1 MLLITV
7 STNME
12 FRINTTKYNVSEDAQ
27 SSLTDAD
34 LLKAAAQL
42 EAKKLEAK
50 KTLDSAQETYNNT
63 VQQIDQQ
70 LVQLINQQAQRNSQ
84 QAQSANKDPR
94 TENESVLN
102 EENEESPKLYRV
114 LLDDFLPRVLGLA
127 YDGKYIQKLASK
139 AGLRCYEDD
148 ENGLCVVL
156 RNPGDLGILFQIM
169 EDNYLDER
177 DYEEAILSQLP
188 GEFTRAF
195 YAGEY

>member
-1 MLLITV
+1 MI
-7 STNME
+7 ME
-12 FRINTTKYNVSEDAQ
+12 FNINTSKYNVSEDVQ

-42 EAKKLEAK
+42 EAKKIEAK
-50 KTLDSAQETYNNT
+50 KTLDNAQENYNNT
-63 VQQIDQQ
+63 IQQIDQQ

-84 QAQSANKDPR
+84 QAQASNKDPR

-102 EENEESPKLYRV
+102 EEGETPKLYRV

-177 DYEEAILSQLP
+177 EYEEAILSQLP

>member
-1 MLLITV
+1 
-7 STNME
+7 ME
-12 FRINTTKYNVSEDAQ
+12 FNINTSKYNVSEDVQ
-27 SSLTDAD
+27 SSLIDAD

-42 EAKKLEAK
+42 EAKKIEAK
-50 KTLDSAQETYNNT
+50 KTLDNAQENYNNT
-63 VQQIDQQ
+63 IQQIDQQ

-84 QAQSANKDPR
+84 QAQAANKDPR

-102 EENEESPKLYRV
+102 EEGETPKLYRV

-148 ENGLCVVL
+148 EDGLCVVL
-156 RNPGDLGILFQIM
+156 RNPGDLGLLFQIM

-177 DYEEAILSQLP
+177 DYEDAILSQLP